1 MANTAPKGRI
11 APALKPAQSIDLVAL
26 HGEAIN
32 ACAMA
37 TYYTRKGNHAG
48 AARKSVQA
56 LSALR
61 RLAAVQ
67 GLDSAHVCTT
77 TSGRA

>member
-1 MANTAPKGRI
+1 MTTVITQASRRVAPTTPPTTGNTHHDP
-11 APALKPAQSIDLVAL
+11 VAL

-37 TYYTRKGNHAG
+37 SYYTRKGNHAG
-48 AARKSVQA
+48 AARKSIQA

-61 RLAAVQ
+61 KLAAFDQVEVQ
-67 GLDSAHVCTT
+67 A
-77 TSGRA
+77 

>member
-1 MANTAPKGRI
+1 MTTVITHHDP
-11 APALKPAQSIDLVAL
+11 VAL

-37 TYYTRKGNHAG
+37 SYYTRKGNHAG
-48 AARKSVQA
+48 AARKSIQA

-61 RLAAVQ
+61 KLAAFDQVEVQ
-67 GLDSAHVCTT
+67 A
-77 TSGRA
+77 